1 MLHRARPLL
10 VLAIALAAVLPAR
23 AAEPTI
29 TSGTVTSFDGTS
41 ILYNLF
47 MPEGATEVTP
57 VPVILMTHGWGGSG
71 QTSYD
76 GDVALLVDAGYAV
89 LTWDQRGFGS
99 SGGEANV
106 DSQEF
111 EVRDVQALISFVASL
126 PEIQT
131 DAPGDPRMG
140 MLGGSYAGGIQLMT
154 AAADQRVDAIAPD
167 IAWNDLPLAIF
178 PKGVIKLGWDLAL
191 YALGT
196 ATSAV
201 AGLPAGETGG
211 LAIEI
216 HKSFIEGTALNEVS
230 AETLAWFDA
239 RSPKHYIN
247 GATLS
252 DGTVLP
258 GIQAP
263 TLLTQGTIDTLFN
276 LNQAIYNQR
285 QIAANGVPTK
295 MIFFCGGH
303 AIGGGTACQA
313 GEQAAHIDAAVLAW
327 FERYVRGNASTDT
340 GAAIEYQ
347 LQDGTFATA
356 DALPATTAGASGSGT
371 IVNTIVPT
379 SGTPL
384 QAGSAPEGLRFP
396 VAVPEGA
403 HLLGV
408 PTASIAVTGV
418 GPDAALF
425 IKILDVSGDTTTV
438 VDDQVAPVRIKD
450 LSDAVQTFTMDLTA
464 VAWLIEEG
472 HSIVI
477 EVSAT
482 SLDHSSIRT
491 PFLVEVDMGVTLPY
505 VAPAA

>member
-1 MLHRARPLL
+1 MFRRVRPLL
-10 VLAIALAAVLPAR
+10 VLAILAAVAFPAR

-29 TSGTVTSFDGTS
+29 TSGTVTSFDGTK

-47 MPEGATEVTP
+47 VPAGASATNR

-71 QTSYD
+71 QTTND
-76 GDVALLVDAGYAV
+76 GDVKLLTDDGYAV

-106 DSQEF
+106 DAQEF
-111 EVRDVQALISFVASL
+111 EVRDVSALISFVAGL

-131 DAPGDPRMG
+131 DGPGDPRMG

-154 AAADQRVDAIAPD
+154 AAADNRVDAIAPD

-178 PKGVIKLGWDLAL
+178 PRGVIKLGWDLAL
-191 YALGT
+191 YGLGAAT
-196 ATSAV
+196 ATA
-201 AGLPAGETGG
+201 AGIPAGETGG

-216 HKSFIEGTALNEVS
+216 HKSLVEGTALNQVS
-230 AETLAWFDA
+230 PETLAWFDA

-247 GATLS
+247 GATLA
-252 DGTVLP
+252 DGRVLP
-258 GIQAP
+258 GIHAP

-276 LNQAIYNQR
+276 LDQAIYNER

-303 AIGGGTACQA
+303 AIGGGTACQV
-313 GEQAAHIDAAVLAW
+313 GDQGAHIDAAVLAW
-327 FERYVRGNASTDT
+327 FERYVRGNATVDT
-340 GAAIEYQ
+340 GPKIEYQ
-347 LQDGTFATA
+347 LQDGSFAST
-356 DALPATTAGASGSGT
+356 DAFPTTSASASGTGT

-384 QAGSAPEGLRFP
+384 QAGAARDGVRIP
-396 VAVPEGA
+396 VAIPAGA

-408 PTASIAVTGV
+408 PSASVAVKGV

-425 IKILDVSGDTTTV
+425 FKLVDISGDNAIAI
-438 VDDQVAPVRIKD
+438 DDQVMPLRISD
-450 LSDAVQTFTMDLTA
+450 LSDVAQNFTIDLTS
-464 VAWLIEEG
+464 VAWLVEAG
-472 HSIVI
+472 HSIAV
-477 EVSAT
+477 ELSAT

-491 PFLVEVDMGVTLPY
+491 PFVAQIEVGVTVPYRILP
-505 VAPAA
+505 